1 MLLPQ
6 SSQYLNL
13 SEGADSVCGQMPGDK
28 GCIMSGVTSSGRIWR
43 KAPESDAWSVPSP
56 HTSSL
61 AFLHLSSNICR
72 NLDDTEGSLLVFSHL
87 FTEIAP
93 LNLTLSATSV
103 KFARS
108 VSNKTLETLT

>member
-1 MLLPQ
+1 
-6 SSQYLNL
+6 
-13 SEGADSVCGQMPGDK
+13 MPGDK
-28 GCIMSGVTSSGRIWR
+28 ECHFSGVTSSGRVWR

-61 AFLHLSSNICR
+61 AFRHPSSNICR
-72 NLDDTEGSLLVFSHL
+72 NFDDIEGSLLVFSHL

-103 KFARS
+103 KLARS
-108 VSNKTLETLT
+108 VSTKTLETLT